1 MFLKE
6 YDEVS
11 TATGV
16 ILLTEVVVCCKK
28 KLYRSFPFL
37 KESDREIENVW
48 MDLNLFS
55 CVNLII
61 LIILKF
67 NLNCDSRYRQQ

>member
-1 MFLKE
+1 MFVKE

-16 ILLTEVVVCCKK
+16 ILWTEVVVCCKK

-37 KESDREIENVW
+37 KDREIENVW
-48 MDLNLFS
+48 IDLNLFS
-55 CVNLII
+55 CVINYFI
-61 LIILKF
+61 IILKF